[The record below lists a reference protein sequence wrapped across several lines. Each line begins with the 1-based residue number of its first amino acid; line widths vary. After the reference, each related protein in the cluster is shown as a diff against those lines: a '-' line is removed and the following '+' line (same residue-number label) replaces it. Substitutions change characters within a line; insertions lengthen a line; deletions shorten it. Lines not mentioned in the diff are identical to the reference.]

1 MSRVRRLRR
10 RAGHDAAVHERARG
24 FAAERLDGELEPKDA
39 AWLEEHLVGCQ
50 ACRAVA
56 VQYEA
61 DRAALRGLRDRQP
74 EPPRDLWA
82 RTAAAIERES
92 PAAARERAG
101 SGRRRRTPALGV
113 LTGVAVIAVV
123 IGATALSGG
132 FLRGPATTA
141 DLPIASA
148 PPVAIASTVPQPG
161 PTPIAV
167 GAGQVGWIGTSAD
180 GALAYNVTKVD
191 AVCPAE
197 RQPDCATVADRNSKP
212 VAMTIRPKSIS
223 QSPVR
228 NQAVVVGTDK
238 AGDDAVLVIALP
250 TAEPTTTPAPTPT
263 ASATSQATP
272 TPKTP
277 TPSVSPS
284 TAAPSVAPSPTP
296 AATPAATP
304 TATPAATP
312 TTVPSVSPEPTV
324 ASTLAIVTG
333 VKIVGESAAYSP
345 DGAWFAFSARP
356 SDDSAGPDIYV
367 WHVGDKLARPVTDDH
382 VSVFGSWVAGRLI
395 GSRPSATEPGV
406 TTAAPESFLID
417 PATGQQTA
425 LTGAAWRPVV
435 DPQGRWA
442 IAWDGTVGLTPDGLT
457 RDPAVGS
464 LVLRPYVTSVGPDL
478 AASTGA
484 VIAAGPLAEYDV
496 RWDETGTWVAIWIAD
511 SSVPSIG
518 RLSLM
523 RVDPV
528 SGALEHPHGAPKD
541 VTALP
546 GFSIADGRLA
556 WATPPARA
564 AKAPGCRSSRGH
576 ATQSEPSKA
585 GLWRT

>member
-1 MSRVRRLRR
+1 MN
-10 RAGHDAAVHERARG
+10 
-24 FAAERLDGELEPKDA
+24 
-39 AWLEEHLVGCQ
+39 
-50 ACRAVA
+50 

-92 PAAARERAG
+92 PAATGRGEAN
-101 SGRRRRTPALGV
+101 SGHRRRRTPALGV

-141 DLPIASA
+141 DLPIAST
-148 PPVAIASTVPQPG
+148 PPVAIASTAPQPG

-167 GAGQVGWIGTSAD
+167 GAGKVGWIGTSAD
-180 GALAYNVTKVD
+180 GALAYNVTDVD

-197 RQPDCATVADRNSKP
+197 RQPDCAPVADRNSKP

-250 TAEPTTTPAPTPT
+250 TAEPTATPAATPT
-263 ASATSQATP
+263 ASATSQP
-272 TPKTP
+272 TPHPQTP
-277 TPSVSPS
+277 TPSVTPSAPTSSP
-284 TAAPSVAPSPTP
+284 AAPSPTP
-296 AATPAATP
+296 RATPAVTPPATP
-304 TATPAATP
+304 SVTP

-345 DGAWFAFSARP
+345 DGAWFAFTARP

-367 WHVGDKLARPVTDDH
+367 WHVGDKLARPLTDDH
-382 VSVFGSWVAGRLI
+382 VSVFGSWVAGHVI

-406 TTAAPESFLID
+406 TTAASESFLID
-417 PATGQQTA
+417 PATRRA
-425 LTGAAWRPVV
+425 DRP
-435 DPQGRWA
+435 GRR
-442 IAWDGTVGLTPDGLT
+442 G
-457 RDPAVGS
+457 
-464 LVLRPYVTSVGPDL
+464 L
-478 AASTGA
+478 AAGRRS
-484 VIAAGPLAEYDV
+484 AGTLGH
-496 RWDETGTWVAIWIAD
+496 RL
-511 SSVPSIG
+511 G
-518 RLSLM
+518 R
-523 RVDPV
+523 
-528 SGALEHPHGAPKD
+528 HGRGSPR
-541 VTALP
+541 TA
-546 GFSIADGRLA
+546 
-556 WATPPARA
+556 
-564 AKAPGCRSSRGH
+564 
-576 ATQSEPSKA
+576 
-585 GLWRT
+585 